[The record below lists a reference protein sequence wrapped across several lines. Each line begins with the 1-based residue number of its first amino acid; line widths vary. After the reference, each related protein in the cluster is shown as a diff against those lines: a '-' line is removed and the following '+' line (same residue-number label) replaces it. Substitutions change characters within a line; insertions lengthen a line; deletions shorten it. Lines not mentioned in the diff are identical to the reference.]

1 MAVHLIEV
9 VEGIE
14 GTIDQGISKPA
25 HRVDLAAQVG
35 AVSVTLRLLLR
46 CVDGLLLL
54 ALLPQLL
61 RRLRFA
67 RRLVARCL
75 LGFGDGAGAACSAL
89 TGLVPEGHSVFE

>member
-1 MAVHLIEV
+1 VAVHLIEV
-9 VEGIE
+9 VQGIE
-14 GTIDQGISKPA
+14 GTIDHGVSKPA

-46 CVDGLLLL
+46 RGNGLLLL

-61 RRLRFA
+61 RLLRFA

-75 LGFGDGAGAACSAL
+75 LGFGRRPEPPAA
-89 TGLVPEGHSVFE
+89 P